1 MADPVIKPCAKGV
14 WTKVATNVTAAT
26 VWKKKTSPNAY
37 YQTYR
42 DTGTAA
48 PTDLADAI
56 PIVEPGQTFSF
67 GAAADI
73 YIYAKGK
80 AGSVRVDS

>member
-1 MADPVIKPCAKGV
+1 MADPVIVACTKDA

-26 VWKKKTSPNAY
+26 VWKKSTAPNVY

-56 PIVEPGQTFSF
+56 PMTEPGQIFSF

-73 YIYAKGK
+73 YIYAK
-80 AGSVRVDS
+80 ADTGSVRVDG